1 MNTEDK
7 VAITSRSFSAN
18 SYLIDELRNRY
29 QNITL
34 NNSGKTL
41 VGEDLPKFLDG
52 QTKVIVGLEKF
63 DKALIEKLPDLKVIS
78 KFGVGLNNI
87 DLKIMKERSI
97 ALGFKEGSNK
107 QSVAE
112 LALMHILIALRKT
125 PSSKD
130 DISNQIWSQKKGNE
144 LYKKTIG
151 IIGFGNIGQTLAN
164 LLEPFQCNIVF
175 YDNVV
180 FTKSD
185 LETKFTNKPKSFF
198 NNLQQKPLNEILKD
212 ADIISIHLPLLK
224 ETENLI
230 DSHEL
235 AIVKDNV
242 NIINTS
248 RGGIINEDALTNFLK
263 INKNAFAAF
272 DVFLEEPAFNNPLLE
287 LNNFYATSH
296 LGSMTEEGVIAMG
309 LAAINGLDE
318 NRIPI

>member
-41 VGEDLPKFLDG
+41 AGDDLSKFLDG

-130 DISNQIWSQKKGNE
+130 DISKQIWSQKKGNE
-144 LYKKTIG
+144 LYRKTIG

-164 LLEPFQCNIVF
+164 LLEPFQCNIIF
-175 YDNVV
+175 YDNVA
-180 FTKSD
+180 FTKND
-185 LETKFTNKPKSFF
+185 LETKFTNKSKNFF

-242 NIINTS
+242 SIINTS

-263 INKNAFAAF
+263 INKNAFGAF

>member
-18 SYLIDELRNRY
+18 SYLIDELKNRY

-41 VGEDLPKFLDG
+41 AGEDLSKFLIG

-87 DLKIMKERSI
+87 DLRIMKERSI

-125 PSSKD
+125 PSSKV
-130 DISNQIWSQKKGNE
+130 DINNQIWSQKKGNE
-144 LYKKTIG
+144 LYRKTIG

-164 LLEPFQCNIVF
+164 LLEPFQCNIIF
-175 YDNVV
+175 YDNVA

-185 LETKFTNKPKSFF
+185 LETKFINKSKNFF
-198 NNLQQKPLNEILKD
+198 ANLQQKPLNEILKD
-212 ADIISIHLPLLK
+212 ADILTIHLPLLK

-230 DSHEL
+230 DAYEL

-248 RGGIINEDALTNFLK
+248 RGGIINEDALINFLK

-272 DVFLEEPAFNNPLLE
+272 DVFLEEPAFNNPLLK

-296 LGSMTEEGVIAMG
+296 LGSMTEEGVMAMG

-318 NRIPI
+318 NCIPI